1 MTDGQRHVLII
12 AYYFPPMG
20 LSGVQRTLKFAKYL
34 PNFGWKPTVLTVG
47 PTGYYAFDKSLL
59 QEVDDHEIEVVRT
72 TSLDP
77 NRIFKSKGPVKMPPE
92 WLRKALQY
100 LGDLAFIPDT
110 KIGWKRKA
118 LRAGAARL
126 KRRKFDAIVA
136 TAPPQTDFLIG
147 LALKKKSKVPLVLE
161 YRDEW
166 LENPYK
172 YFPTPLH
179 RFLHKRLERK
189 VVRGCDRIVV
199 THRRVKENLVK
210 RYPFL
215 TYHDVTIVSQGFD
228 PKDFDQPVIPKS
240 GPTDRMRI
248 VHAGTFYGGR
258 NPSVIMHALHNV
270 FKASPHLRGR
280 FELNFAGNM
289 RREDQSLASKLGL
302 QNAVNF
308 LGYLEHRVCV
318 KHLLEADLLW
328 LVLENDFQSP
338 GKLYEYL
345 GARKPVL
352 ASVPEGYLRQLIVES
367 QAGVCVEPGDVKGH
381 EEALVELLK
390 QFDQKKL
397 PNPAEHVVEKFNRA
411 ALTGVL
417 AKLLETLMDID
428 RNAITRIEEQTT

>member
-1 MTDGQRHVLII
+1 
-12 AYYFPPMG
+12 MG

-47 PTGYYAFDKSLL
+47 PTGYFAFDESLL
-59 QEVDDHEIEVVRT
+59 REVEECEVEVIRT
-72 TSLDP
+72 GSFDP
-77 NRIFKSKGPVKMPPE
+77 NRIFKSKGAVKMPSE
-92 WLRKALQY
+92 RLRKVLQY
-100 LGDLAFIPDT
+100 LGDLFFIPDT

-118 LRAGAARL
+118 MKAASGLLSNRH
-126 KRRKFDAIVA
+126 FDAIVA

-147 LALKKKSKVPLVLE
+147 LALKKKFKVPLVLE

-166 LENPYK
+166 LEYPYK

-215 TYHDVTIVSQGFD
+215 SYHDVTIISQGYD
-228 PKDFDQPVIPKS
+228 PDDFNIPVIPKA

-258 NPSVIMHALHNV
+258 NPSVILQALQNV
-270 FKASPHLRGR
+270 MTSSPHLRGR
-280 FELNFAGNM
+280 FELNFAGTI
-289 RREDQSLASKLGL
+289 RKEDQVVAARLGL
-302 QNAVNF
+302 QRDVNF
-308 LGYLEHRVCV
+308 LGYLEHRACV
-318 KHLLEADLLW
+318 KHLLEADVLW
-328 LVLENDFQSP
+328 LVLDNNYQSP

-352 ASVPEGYLRQLIVES
+352 ASVPEGYLRQLIHEAR
-367 QAGVCVEPGDVKGH
+367 AGVCVNPKDVKEH
-381 EEALVELLK
+381 EEVLVELLK

-397 PNPAEHVVEKFNRA
+397 PRPAEAVVEKFNRL
-411 ALTGVL
+411 ALTGTL

-428 RNAITRIEEQTT
+428 RNAFTRLEEKIA